1 MGKPFKIQYN
11 RSKKVKVEKKEEK
24 MTYDHISRF
33 PEPSQ
38 GTMANFNKN
47 MNIPSELWEG
57 DVYMNTQIHTK
68 VNKSGKPY
76 CPVEVPILSVRRC
89 RRGCGTTILKLA
101 HALEV
106 PAEVYTMRVTPRALI
121 FTRD

>member
-24 MTYDHISRF
+24 KTYDHISRF

-38 GTMANFNKN
+38 GTMATFNKN

-76 CPVEVPILSVRRC
+76 CPVEVP
-89 RRGCGTTILKLA
+89 
-101 HALEV
+101 
-106 PAEVYTMRVTPRALI
+106 AEVYTMRVTPRALI